1 MADRSLAQCTTSRLL
16 PSAFQLRRI
25 MKKLEKSKLQS
36 NKTIQISGSKSISNR
51 LLILESLFENIK
63 IDNLSNSQDTQLLKK
78 ALSEKTEAVD
88 IHHAGTAMRFL
99 TSYYS
104 IQEGKTT
111 ILTGSKRMK
120 ERPIKNLVTA
130 LQNLGVEIEYLEN
143 EGFPPLK
150 IKGRKITETRVNVPA
165 NISSQFITSL
175 LLIAG
180 KLEKG
185 LEINLVGEITS
196 RSYIEMTLDILTK
209 FGIKASF
216 IGNTIKVEPFTDHQ
230 SSIIHYE
237 VESDWSSA
245 SYFYS
250 FAALGRKTIRLKSF
264 YRESTQGDSAIAKIY
279 EEFFGI
285 KTLFT
290 DEEYTITLQPVE
302 GFTFPEKIILDMNDC
317 PDIAQTLCV
326 TAAALKIPFEIS
338 GLGTLRVKETDRL
351 LALYNELQ
359 KLGTETEITD
369 STIRSVRFDEP
380 QENISIKTYQDHRM
394 AMSFAPFCL
403 VKELT
408 IEDENV
414 VEKSYPMFWED
425 LEKILISNITEINVN
440 TK

>member
-1 MADRSLAQCTTSRLL
+1 
-16 PSAFQLRRI
+16 
-25 MKKLEKSKLQS
+25 MKKLEKSKLIG

-51 LLILESLFENIK
+51 LLILESLFSAIK
-63 IDNLSNSQDTQLLKK
+63 IGNLSNSQDTQLLKK
-78 ALSEKTEAVD
+78 ALSEETEIVD

-104 IQEGKTT
+104 IQDGKNT
-111 ILTGSKRMK
+111 ILTGSGRMK

-130 LQNLGVEIEYLEN
+130 LQNLGVQIEYLEN

-150 IKGRKITETRVNVPA
+150 IIGRKITETKVDVPA

-180 KLEKG
+180 KLENG
-185 LEINLVGEITS
+185 LEINLVGEVTS
-196 RSYIEMTLDILTK
+196 RSYIEMTLNILTK
-209 FGIKASF
+209 FGIKNSF
-216 IGNTIKVEPFTDHQ
+216 IGNTIKVESFIDNH
-230 SSIIHYE
+230 SSVINYE

-250 FAALGRKTIRLKSF
+250 FAALGRETIHLKSF
-264 YRESTQGDSAIAKIY
+264 YKESTQGDSAITDIYAK
-279 EEFFGI
+279 FFGI
-285 KTLFT
+285 KTTFAE
-290 DEEYTITLQPVE
+290 DEHKLTLQPIE
-302 GFTFPEKIILDMNDC
+302 NFIFPEKIILDMNNC

-369 STIRSVRFDEP
+369 ATIKSISFKDPE
-380 QENISIKTYQDHRM
+380 ENISIKTYQDHRM

-403 VKELT
+403 IKDLN

-414 VEKSYPMFWED
+414 VEKSYPMFWKD
-425 LEKILISNITEINVN
+425 LNTILEK
-440 TK
+440 

>member
-1 MADRSLAQCTTSRLL
+1 M
-16 PSAFQLRRI
+16 
-25 MKKLEKSKLQS
+25 KLEKSKLS
-36 NKTIQISGSKSISNR
+36 GDKTVQISGSKSISNR
-51 LLILESLFENIK
+51 LLILESLFNNIK
-63 IDNLSNSQDTQLLKK
+63 IGNLSNSQDTQLLKK
-78 ALSEKTEAVD
+78 ALSENTEVVD

-111 ILTGSKRMK
+111 ILTGSGRMK
-120 ERPIKNLVTA
+120 ERPIKNLVAA
-130 LQNLGVEIEYLEN
+130 LRDLGVEIEYMEN

-150 IKGRKITETRVNVPA
+150 ITGRKITQTSVNVPA

-180 KLEKG
+180 KLENG
-185 LEINLVGEITS
+185 LVINLVGDVTS
-196 RSYIEMTLDILTK
+196 RSYIEMTLDILTR
-209 FGIKASF
+209 FGIQSSF
-216 IGNTIKVEPFTDHQ
+216 EGNTIKVEPFTPDNNTEAVR
-230 SSIIHYE
+230 YE

-250 FAALGRKTIRLKSF
+250 ICALGRETIHLKSF
-264 YRESTQGDSAIAKIY
+264 YKESTQGDSAIANIY
-279 EEFFGI
+279 EKFFGI
-285 KTLFT
+285 KTTFSE
-290 DEEYTITLQPVE
+290 DEHQLTLEPQQD
-302 GFTFPEKIILDMNDC
+302 FSFPDKIVLDMNDC

-351 LALYNELQ
+351 LALYNELK

-369 STIRSVRFDEP
+369 LTIQSISFGEAED
-380 QENISIKTYQDHRM
+380 NISIKTYQDHRM

-403 VKELT
+403 IKELN
-408 IEDENV
+408 IEDEDV

-425 LEKILISNITEINVN
+425 LESILTH
-440 TK
+440 

>member
-1 MADRSLAQCTTSRLL
+1 M
-16 PSAFQLRRI
+16 
-25 MKKLEKSKLQS
+25 KLEKSKLKE
-36 NKTIQISGSKSISNR
+36 NTTIQISGSKSISNR
-51 LLILESLFENIK
+51 LLILESLFKNIK
-63 IDNLSNSQDTQLLKK
+63 IGNLSNSQDTQLLKK
-78 ALSEKTEAVD
+78 ALSEETETVD

-104 IQEGKTT
+104 IQYGKTK

-143 EGFPPLK
+143 EGCPPLK
-150 IKGRKITETRVNVPA
+150 ISGRRIIEPKVDVPA

-180 KLEKG
+180 KLENG
-185 LEINLVGEITS
+185 LEINLVGEVTS

-209 FGIKASF
+209 FGIKNSF
-216 IGNTIKVEPFTDHQ
+216 IGNTIKVEKFEVNSH
-230 SSIIHYE
+230 SSIVNYE

-250 FAALGRKTIRLKSF
+250 FAALGRKTIHLKSF
-264 YRESTQGDSAIAKIY
+264 YKESTQGDSAIVNIY
-279 EEFFGI
+279 EKFFGI
-285 KTLFT
+285 KTTFT
-290 DEEYTITLQPVE
+290 EDEHKLTLQPIE
-302 GFTFPEKIILDMNDC
+302 NFIFPEKILLDMNNC

-326 TAAALKIPFEIS
+326 TASALKIPFEIS

-351 LALYNELQ
+351 LALQNELK
-359 KLGTETEITD
+359 KLGTETEFTD
-369 STIRSVRFDEP
+369 LTIKSISFNDP
-380 QENISIKTYQDHRM
+380 QENISIATYQDHRM

-403 VKELT
+403 IKELD

-425 LEKILISNITEINVN
+425 LKTILV
-440 TK
+440 K

>member
-1 MADRSLAQCTTSRLL
+1 
-16 PSAFQLRRI
+16 
-25 MKKLEKSKLQS
+25 MKKLEKSTLIA
-36 NKTIQISGSKSISNR
+36 NKTVQISGSKSISNR
-51 LLILESLFENIK
+51 LLILESLFNTIK
-63 IDNLSNSQDTQLLKK
+63 IGNLSNSQDTQLLKK
-78 ALSEKTEAVD
+78 ALSEDTEIVD

-111 ILTGSKRMK
+111 ILTGSGRMK

-130 LQNLGVEIEYLEN
+130 LKDLGADIEYLEN

-150 IKGRKITETRVNVPA
+150 ITGKKITQTSVNVPA

-180 KLEKG
+180 KLENG
-185 LEINLVGEITS
+185 LEINLVGEVTS
-196 RSYIEMTLDILTK
+196 RSYIEMTLDILSR
-209 FGIKASF
+209 FGIKNSF
-216 IGNTIKVEPFTDHQ
+216 EGNTIKVEPFIENHA
-230 SSIIHYE
+230 SAVSYE

-250 FAALGRKTIRLKSF
+250 ICALGRETIHLKSF
-264 YRESTQGDSAIAKIY
+264 YKESTQGDSAIAKIY
-279 EEFFGI
+279 EDFFGI
-285 KTLFT
+285 TTTFSENEHK
-290 DEEYTITLQPVE
+290 ITLQPQPD
-302 GFTFPEKIILDMNDC
+302 FSFPEKIVLDMNNC

-351 LALYNELQ
+351 QALYNELK

-369 STIRSVRFDEP
+369 LTIESVSFGEP
-380 QENISIKTYQDHRM
+380 KQDISIKTYQDHRM

-403 VKELT
+403 IGELN
-408 IEDENV
+408 IEDEDV
-414 VEKSYPMFWED
+414 VEKSYPMFWND
-425 LEKILISNITEINVN
+425 LADVMAH
-440 TK
+440 

>member
-1 MADRSLAQCTTSRLL
+1 M
-16 PSAFQLRRI
+16 
-25 MKKLEKSKLQS
+25 KLEKSKLIGD
-36 NKTIQISGSKSISNR
+36 KTVQISGSKSISNR
-51 LLILESLFENIK
+51 LLILESLFKNIK
-63 IDNLSNSQDTQLLKK
+63 IGNLSNSQDTQLLKK
-78 ALSEKTEAVD
+78 ALEQNTDIVD

-104 IQEGKTT
+104 IMEGKTT

-150 IKGRKITETRVNVPA
+150 ITGRKITQAKVDVPA

-180 KLEKG
+180 KLENG
-185 LEINLVGEITS
+185 LEINLVGEVTS

-209 FGIKASF
+209 FGIKNSF
-216 IGNTIKVEPFTDHQ
+216 TGNTIKVESFINNH
-230 SSIIHYE
+230 SSIINYE

-250 FAALGRKTIRLKSF
+250 IAALGRETIHLKSF
-264 YRESTQGDSAIAKIY
+264 YKESTQGDSAIAKIY

-285 KTLFT
+285 KTIFA
-290 DEEYTITLQPVE
+290 ENEHKITLQANSN
-302 GFTFPEKIILDMNDC
+302 FQFPEKIVLDMNNC

-326 TAAALKIPFEIS
+326 TASALKIPFEIS

-351 LALYNELQ
+351 LALYNEL
-359 KLGTETEITD
+359 KKIGTETEITD
-369 STIRSVRFDEP
+369 LSIKSISFSEP
-380 QENISIKTYQDHRM
+380 EENISIKTYQDHRM

-403 VKELT
+403 IAALN
-408 IEDENV
+408 IEDEDV

-425 LEKILISNITEINVN
+425 LSTIL
-440 TK
+440 TKN

>member
-1 MADRSLAQCTTSRLL
+1 
-16 PSAFQLRRI
+16 
-25 MKKLEKSKLQS
+25 MKKLEKSTLKPNQ
-36 NKTIQISGSKSISNR
+36 TIQISGSKSISNR
-51 LLILESLFENIK
+51 LLILESLFNNIQ
-63 IDNLSNSQDTQLLKK
+63 IGNLSNSQDTQLLKK
-78 ALSEKTEAVD
+78 ALSEDTETVD

-104 IQEGKTT
+104 IQDGKTT

-143 EGFPPLK
+143 EGYPPLK
-150 IKGRKITETRVNVPA
+150 ITGGKITKTQVDVPA

-180 KLEKG
+180 KLENG
-185 LEINLVGEITS
+185 LKINLVGEITS
-196 RSYIEMTLDILTK
+196 RSYIEMTLDILAK
-209 FGIKASF
+209 SGIQASF
-216 IGNTIKVEPFTDHQ
+216 TGNVIRVEPFIDHP
-230 SSIIHYE
+230 SSIISYE

-250 FAALGRKTIRLKSF
+250 FAALGREIMHLKSF
-264 YRESTQGDSAIAKIY
+264 YKTSTQGDSAIANIY
-279 EEFFGI
+279 EKFFGI
-285 KTLFT
+285 KTIFT
-290 DEEYTITLQPVE
+290 EGEHKVTLQPVE
-302 GFTFPEKIILDMNDC
+302 NFQFPEKIALDMNNC

-326 TAAALKIPFEIS
+326 TASALKIPFEIS

-359 KLGTETEITD
+359 KLGAETEITD
-369 STIRSVRFDEP
+369 STIKSVSFGEP

-403 VKELT
+403 IKELN

-414 VEKSYPMFWED
+414 VEKSYPKFWED
-425 LEKILISNITEINVN
+425 LEKILTRDTN
-440 TK
+440 

>member
-1 MADRSLAQCTTSRLL
+1 M
-16 PSAFQLRRI
+16 
-25 MKKLEKSKLQS
+25 KLEKSKLIKD
-36 NKTIQISGSKSISNR
+36 KTIQISGSKSISNR
-51 LLILESLFENIK
+51 LLILESLFATIQ
-63 IDNLSNSQDTQLLKK
+63 IGNLSNSQDTQLLKK
-78 ALSEKTEAVD
+78 ALSEQTDTVD

-120 ERPIKNLVTA
+120 ERPIKHLVTA

-150 IKGRKITETRVNVPA
+150 IKGRKITQPKVDVPA
-165 NISSQFITSL
+165 TISSQFITSL

-180 KLEKG
+180 KLENG
-185 LEINLVGEITS
+185 LEINLIGEVTS
-196 RSYIEMTLDILTK
+196 RSYIEMTLDILTR
-209 FGIKASF
+209 FGIQNSF
-216 IGNTIKVEPFTDHQ
+216 IGNTIKVE
-230 SSIIHYE
+230 SSINDHSPVIHYE

-250 FAALGRKTIRLKSF
+250 FAALGRETMDLKSF
-264 YRESTQGDSAIAKIY
+264 YEQSTQGDSAIAKIY

-285 KTLFT
+285 KTRFND
-290 DEEYTITLQPVE
+290 DEHQLTLQPE
-302 GFTFPEKIILDMNDC
+302 PDFQFPEKIALDMNNC

-326 TAAALKIPFEIS
+326 TAAALKVPFEIS

-351 LALYNELQ
+351 LALYNELK
-359 KLGTETEITD
+359 KLGAETEITD
-369 STIRSVRFDEP
+369 STIRSVSFNDPEEP
-380 QENISIKTYQDHRM
+380 ISIKTYQDHRM

-403 VKELT
+403 IKEIH
-408 IEDENV
+408 IEDEEV

-425 LEKILISNITEINVN
+425 LNIILEK
-440 TK
+440 

>member
-1 MADRSLAQCTTSRLL
+1 
-16 PSAFQLRRI
+16 
-25 MKKLEKSKLQS
+25 MKKLEKSKLIGH
-36 NKTIQISGSKSISNR
+36 KTVQISGSKSISNR
-51 LLILESLFENIK
+51 LLILESLFKNIK
-63 IDNLSNSQDTQLLKK
+63 IGNLSNSQDTQLLKK
-78 ALSEKTEAVD
+78 ALEQNTDIVD

-104 IQEGKTT
+104 IFEGKTT

-150 IKGRKITETRVNVPA
+150 ITGRKITQTKVDVPA

-180 KLEKG
+180 KLENG
-185 LEINLVGEITS
+185 LEINLVGEVTS
-196 RSYIEMTLDILTK
+196 RPYIEMTLDILTK
-209 FGIKASF
+209 FGIKNSF
-216 IGNTIKVEPFTDHQ
+216 IENTIKVENFDVNDEL
-230 SSIIHYE
+230 SMVNYE

-250 FAALGRKTIRLKSF
+250 IAALGRETIHLKSF
-264 YRESTQGDSAIAKIY
+264 YKESTQGDSAITKIY

-285 KTLFT
+285 KTIFI
-290 DEEYTITLQPVE
+290 ENVHKITLQPDPN
-302 GFTFPEKIILDMNDC
+302 FQFPEKIVLDMNNC

-326 TAAALKIPFEIS
+326 TASALKIPFEIS

-351 LALYNELQ
+351 QALNNEL
-359 KLGTETEITD
+359 KKIGTETEITD
-369 STIRSVRFDEP
+369 LSIKSISFNKPE
-380 QENISIKTYQDHRM
+380 ENISIKTYQDHRM
-394 AMSFAPFCL
+394 AMSFAPYCL
-403 VKELT
+403 IKELN
-408 IEDENV
+408 IEDEDV

-425 LEKILISNITEINVN
+425 LNTILN
-440 TK
+440 

>member
-1 MADRSLAQCTTSRLL
+1 M
-16 PSAFQLRRI
+16 
-25 MKKLEKSKLQS
+25 KLEKSTLTGD
-36 NKTIQISGSKSISNR
+36 KTVQISGSKSISNR
-51 LLILESLFENIK
+51 LLILESLFSNIK
-63 IDNLSNSQDTQLLKK
+63 IGNLSNSQDTQLLKK
-78 ALSEKTEAVD
+78 ALSANTDVVD

-111 ILTGSKRMK
+111 VLTGSGRMK
-120 ERPIKNLVTA
+120 ERPIKNLVSA
-130 LQNLGVEIEYLEN
+130 LRDLGVDIEYLES

-150 IKGRKITETRVNVPA
+150 ITGRKITQTQVNVPA

-180 KLEKG
+180 KLENG
-185 LEINLVGEITS
+185 LKINLVGEVTS

-209 FGIKASF
+209 FGIKSSF
-216 IGNTIKVEPFTDHQ
+216 EGNTIKVEPYHGDSA
-230 SSIIHYE
+230 SSALSYE

-250 FAALGRKTIRLKSF
+250 ICALGRKTIHLKSF
-264 YRESTQGDSAIAKIY
+264 YQESTQGDSAIAKIY
-279 EEFFGI
+279 EDFFGI
-285 KTLFT
+285 KTIFSE
-290 DEEYTITLQPVE
+290 DEHKITLQPQPD
-302 GFTFPEKIILDMNDC
+302 FSFPEKIVLDMNNC

-326 TAAALKIPFEIS
+326 TAAALQIPFDIS

-351 LALYNELQ
+351 LALYNELK

-369 STIRSVRFDEP
+369 LTIQSTHFGNP

-403 VKELT
+403 IKELN
-408 IEDENV
+408 IEDEDV

-425 LEKILISNITEINVN
+425 LASVV

>member
-1 MADRSLAQCTTSRLL
+1 
-16 PSAFQLRRI
+16 
-25 MKKLEKSKLQS
+25 MKKLEKSKLTG

-51 LLILESLFENIK
+51 LLILESLFATIQ
-63 IDNLSNSQDTQLLKK
+63 IGNLSNSQDTQLLKK
-78 ALSEKTEAVD
+78 ALSENTETVD

-130 LQNLGVEIEYLEN
+130 LQNLGVKIEYMEN

-150 IKGRKITETRVNVPA
+150 INGRKITEPKVDVPA

-180 KLEKG
+180 KLENG
-185 LEINLVGEITS
+185 LEINLIGEVTS
-196 RSYIEMTLDILTK
+196 RSYIEMTLSILTN
-209 FGIKASF
+209 FGIKSSF
-216 IGNTIKVEPFTDHQ
+216 IGNTIKVEPFTNDH
-230 SSIIHYE
+230 SSIVNYE

-250 FAALGRKTIRLKSF
+250 FAALGRETMHLKSF
-264 YRESTQGDSAIAKIY
+264 YKESTQGDSAIAKIY
-279 EEFFGI
+279 AEFFGI
-285 KTLFT
+285 KTTFT
-290 DEEYTITLQPVE
+290 ENKHQLTLQPVE
-302 GFTFPEKIILDMNDC
+302 NFQFPEKIVLDMNDC

-351 LALYNELQ
+351 LALYNELK

-369 STIRSVRFDEP
+369 LTIKSISFNDPED
-380 QENISIKTYQDHRM
+380 NISIKTYQDHRM

-403 VKELT
+403 IKELN
-408 IEDENV
+408 IEEEDV

-425 LEKILISNITEINVN
+425 LAEILTTE
-440 TK
+440 

>member
-1 MADRSLAQCTTSRLL
+1 M
-16 PSAFQLRRI
+16 
-25 MKKLEKSKLQS
+25 KLEKSKLLDD
-36 NKTIQISGSKSISNR
+36 KTVQISGSKSISNR
-51 LLILESLFENIK
+51 LLILESLFSNIK
-63 IDNLSNSQDTQLLKK
+63 IGNLSNSQDTQLLKK
-78 ALSEKTEAVD
+78 ALSEDTDVVD

-111 ILTGSKRMK
+111 VLTGSGRMK

-130 LQNLGVEIEYLEN
+130 LRDLGVEIEYMEN

-150 IKGRKITETRVNVPA
+150 IIGRKITQTSVNVPA

-180 KLEKG
+180 KLENG
-185 LEINLVGEITS
+185 LVINLVGDVTS
-196 RSYIEMTLDILTK
+196 RSYIEMTLDILTR
-209 FGIKASF
+209 FGIQSSF
-216 IGNTIKVEPFTDHQ
+216 EGNTIKVEPFTPDNNTEAV
-230 SSIIHYE
+230 HYE

-250 FAALGRKTIRLKSF
+250 ICALGRKTIHLKSF
-264 YRESTQGDSAIAKIY
+264 YKESTQGDSAIADIY
-279 EEFFGI
+279 EKFFGI
-285 KTLFT
+285 KTTFSEDKHQL
-290 DEEYTITLQPVE
+290 TLEPQSD
-302 GFTFPEKIILDMNDC
+302 FSFPEKIILDMNNC

-351 LALYNELQ
+351 LALYNELK

-369 STIRSVRFDEP
+369 LTIQSISFGEP
-380 QENISIKTYQDHRM
+380 QDDISIKTYQDHRM

-403 VKELT
+403 IKELN
-408 IEDENV
+408 IEDEDV
-414 VEKSYPMFWED
+414 VEKSYPMFWKD
-425 LEKILISNITEINVN
+425 LESILTH
-440 TK
+440 

>member
-1 MADRSLAQCTTSRLL
+1 M
-16 PSAFQLRRI
+16 
-25 MKKLEKSKLQS
+25 KLEKSKLS
-36 NKTIQISGSKSISNR
+36 SDKTVQISGSKSISNR
-51 LLILESLFENIK
+51 LLILESLFKNIQ
-63 IDNLSNSQDTQLLKK
+63 IGNLSNSQDTQLLKK
-78 ALSEKTEAVD
+78 ALSENTETVD

-104 IQEGKTT
+104 TFEGKTT

-130 LQNLGVEIEYLEN
+130 LRDLGVEIEYLEN

-150 IKGRKITETRVNVPA
+150 ITGRKITQKQVNVPA

-180 KLEKG
+180 KLENG
-185 LEINLVGEITS
+185 LEIHLVGEVTS
-196 RSYIEMTLDILTK
+196 RSYIEMTLDILTR
-209 FGIKASF
+209 FGIKNSF
-216 IGNTIKVEPFTDHQ
+216 EGNTIKVENFNADKEL
-230 SSIIHYE
+230 SAADYE

-250 FAALGRKTIRLKSF
+250 FAALGRETIHLKSF
-264 YRESTQGDSAIAKIY
+264 YKESTQGDSAIANIY
-279 EEFFGI
+279 EKFFGI
-285 KTLFT
+285 RTTFT
-290 DEEYTITLQPVE
+290 EDQHQLTLQPE
-302 GFTFPEKIILDMNDC
+302 PDFIFPEKIILDMNNC

-351 LALYNELQ
+351 QALYNELK

-369 STIRSVRFDEP
+369 LTIKSVSFGEP
-380 QENISIKTYQDHRM
+380 EDNISIRTYQDHRM

-403 VKELT
+403 IHELN
-408 IEDENV
+408 IEEEDV
-414 VEKSYPMFWED
+414 VEKSYPMFWKD
-425 LEKILISNITEINVN
+425 LAGILIQE
-440 TK
+440 

>member
-1 MADRSLAQCTTSRLL
+1 
-16 PSAFQLRRI
+16 
-25 MKKLEKSKLQS
+25 MKKLEKSKLIGD
-36 NKTIQISGSKSISNR
+36 KTVQISGSKSISNR
-51 LLILESLFENIK
+51 LLILESLFKNIK
-63 IDNLSNSQDTQLLKK
+63 IGNLSNSQDTQLLKK
-78 ALSEKTEAVD
+78 ALSETTEIVD

-104 IQEGKTT
+104 IAEGKTT

-120 ERPIKNLVTA
+120 ERPIKNLVSA
-130 LQNLGVEIEYLEN
+130 LQDLGVEIEYMEN

-150 IKGRKITETRVNVPA
+150 ITGKKITQTQVNVPA

-180 KLEKG
+180 KLENG
-185 LEINLVGEITS
+185 LEINLVGEVTS

-209 FGIKASF
+209 FGIKNSF
-216 IGNTIKVEPFTDHQ
+216 VGNVIKVEPFINDH
-230 SSIIHYE
+230 SSMINYE

-250 FAALGRKTIRLKSF
+250 ICALGRETIHLKSF
-264 YRESTQGDSAIAKIY
+264 YKESTQGDSAIAKIY

-285 KTLFT
+285 KTTFSEDKHKL
-290 DEEYTITLQPVE
+290 TLQPDPN
-302 GFTFPEKIILDMNDC
+302 FSFPEKIILDMNNC

-338 GLGTLRVKETDRL
+338 GLGTLKVKETDRL
-351 LALYNELQ
+351 SALHIELK

-369 STIRSVRFDEP
+369 LMIKSISFNEP
-380 QENISIKTYQDHRM
+380 EENTSIKTYQDHRM

-403 VKELT
+403 IKELN
-408 IEDENV
+408 IEEEDV

-425 LEKILISNITEINVN
+425 LETILIKN
-440 TK
+440 

>member
-1 MADRSLAQCTTSRLL
+1 M
-16 PSAFQLRRI
+16 
-25 MKKLEKSKLQS
+25 KLEKSRLIG

-51 LLILESLFENIK
+51 LLILESLFKNIQ
-63 IDNLSNSQDTQLLKK
+63 IGNLSNSQDTQLLKK
-78 ALSEKTEAVD
+78 ALSENTETVD

-104 IQEGKTT
+104 IAEGKTT
-111 ILTGSKRMK
+111 ILTGSGRMK

-143 EGFPPLK
+143 EGFPPVK
-150 IKGRKITETRVNVPA
+150 ITGRKITETKVDVPA

-180 KLEKG
+180 KLEQG
-185 LEINLVGEITS
+185 LEINLVGEVTS
-196 RSYIEMTLDILTK
+196 RSYIEMTLDILKK
-209 FGIKASF
+209 FGIQASF
-216 IGNTIKVEPFTDHQ
+216 IGNLIKVEPFHENNQ
-230 SSIIHYE
+230 SSVINYE

-250 FAALGRKTIRLKSF
+250 FAALGRETIHLKSF
-264 YRESTQGDSAIAKIY
+264 YKESTQGDSAIAKIY

-285 KTLFT
+285 QTILTETEHK
-290 DEEYTITLQPVE
+290 ITLQPDPN
-302 GFTFPEKIILDMNDC
+302 FQFPEKIVLDMNNC

-326 TAAALKIPFEIS
+326 TAAALKISFEIS

-369 STIRSVRFDEP
+369 TTIQSVRFSDPE
-380 QENISIKTYQDHRM
+380 ENISIRTYQDHRM

-403 VKELT
+403 IKELN

-425 LEKILISNITEINVN
+425 LSLILNKE
-440 TK
+440 